1 MNMIAMITT
10 AAWAIAATTAL
21 NLVHQGKLAQVAFV
35 LIAKN
40 MKLHRISARKN
51 ATAATWYV
59 FPRQLL

>member
-21 NLVHQGKLAQVAFV
+21 NPVHQGKLAQVAFA

-51 ATAATWYV
+51 ATVTIWYI
-59 FPRQLL
+59 FPCQLL